1 MGHLSFDGRRFGPVV
16 AAALVVMLLAAA
28 CTGGGVQ
35 PPTKGDIVVYV
46 AVPLS
51 GFQANAGQTVLGGV
65 RLKAAEINAQ
75 GGLMGYRVVVEALDD
90 ESDSDVAV
98 AVAERVAQ
106 EVTAGKAVLG
116 VVGHLNSGQTL
127 AAMETYKDLG
137 IVVITPTAS
146 EVSLTQKG
154 YANFFRINAN
164 DAVQAR
170 VDAEFLVNTL
180 KARRVAVLHNDD
192 PYGIGLASA
201 VSDNLKQMGAEVVL
215 QQQVAVE
222 QRDYQAEVPRISQA
236 SPDAVFYAG
245 YEVECPYLRHAMT
258 RAGIDAHFLAS
269 DGCFLAATIDES
281 EGTAEGMYVSAF
293 GPSPWAK
300 ASKEW
305 IASYQAVE
313 YRNPDTYSLNGYSAM
328 QVLLEAAQ
336 KANSLKGPDVANAM
350 RQINI
355 QSLVGPISYTPE
367 GDLRSPSIYIFQV
380 REGQFVQVYPAE

>member
-1 MGHLSFDGRRFGPVV
+1 VWAVV
-16 AAALVVMLLAAA
+16 LMIVLLATA

-35 PPTKGDIVVYV
+35 PPAKGELIVYV

-51 GFQANAGQTVLGGV
+51 GFQANAGQTVLGGA

-75 GGLMGYRVVVEALDD
+75 GGLMGYRVVVEGIDD

-98 AVAERVAQ
+98 AAAQQIAADVA
-106 EVTAGKAVLG
+106 AGKPILG

-127 AAMETYKDLG
+127 AAMDIYKDLS

-146 EVSLTQKG
+146 EVTLTQKG
-154 YANFFRINAN
+154 YDNFFRINAN
-164 DAVQAR
+164 DTVQAR

-201 VSDNLKQMGAEVVL
+201 VGDELKRLGAEVVL

-222 QRDYQAEVPRISQA
+222 QRDYSVEVPRINQA
-236 SPDAVFYAG
+236 GPDAVFYAG

-258 RAGIDAHFLAS
+258 RAGINASFLAS

-281 EGTAEGMYVSAF
+281 DGTAEGMYVSAF
-293 GPSPWAK
+293 GPSPWTK

-313 YRNPDTYSLNGYSAM
+313 YRNPDTYSLNGYTAM
-328 QVLLEAAQ
+328 QVLLDGAQ
-336 KANSLKGPDVANAM
+336 KSGSLKGADVAGAI
-350 RQINI
+350 RGINL
-355 QSLVGPISYTPE
+355 QSLVGPISYTE
-367 GDLRSPSIYIFQV
+367 AGDLRNPSIYIFQV
-380 REGQFVQVYPAE
+380 REGQFAQVYPGE